1 MKCRKIL
8 TGLCAAI
15 VLLVN
20 CSTMTAFAEESTS
33 TSVATATDEN
43 VRAAGLIMAYSLRI
57 SSGTKKIYISA
68 TTDGYDT
75 MAKIGFKDIVIQR
88 SSNGT
93 SGWTDAVS
101 LGDQLATDSLYHYLD
116 QYAVSVSGGYYY
128 RVVLTHY
135 AKEQGWFF
143 PSSQSI
149 TNYSNVV
156 WVSAS

>member
-1 MKCRKIL
+1 
-8 TGLCAAI
+8 
-15 VLLVN
+15 
-20 CSTMTAFAEESTS
+20 
-33 TSVATATDEN
+33 
-43 VRAAGLIMAYSLRI
+43 MAYSLRI
-57 SSGTKKIYISA
+57 SSGTNKVYISA

-101 LGDQLATDSLYHYLD
+101 LSDQLVTDSLYHYLD
-116 QYAVSVSGGYYY
+116 QYVVSVSGGYYY

-156 WVSAS
+156 WVPAS